1 MLKVGVT
8 GTMSLFGDQ
17 YYRYLLFVQYVENDY
32 LRLVEALEPVISVKG
47 KEEVATCLVRVMQ
60 KLEKAQT
67 FLPDI
72 IIAEI
77 NKIGTYTYINDTDC
91 LTIST
96 RRSTLDVRSWRLYKS
111 DFDV

>member
-17 YYRYLLFVQYVENDY
+17 YYLLFLQYVENDY

-77 NKIGTYTYINDTDC
+77 NKIGTYTMTYINDTDC